1 MKRRLGNY
9 TPLGAPQ
16 DDEKL
21 RIVER
26 EFDQTMAPLAARA
39 IRMRE
44 EANRTKTPQEKAKTI
59 AGQLGK
65 SLRKL
70 IKKENEPE

>member
-1 MKRRLGNY
+1 MGNY
-9 TPLGAPQ
+9 TPLGSAEDAQ
-16 DDEKL
+16 L

-26 EFDQTMAPLAARA
+26 EFDQTIAPLAARA
-39 IRMRE
+39 IRNRE
-44 EANRTKTPQEKAKTI
+44 EANRAKSPQEKAKTI

-70 IKKENEPE
+70 IKKDKDEA